1 MEMNS
6 KVSQRARLV
15 RICGVEV
22 RDEFR
27 SMLKFNGRK
36 PVELLI
42 CAFVT

>member
-1 MEMNS
+1 MNS

-15 RICGVEV
+15 QICGMKVC
-22 RDEFR
+22 DEFR

>member
-15 RICGVEV
+15 WICGMEV
-22 RDEFR
+22 HDEFR
-27 SMLKFNGRK
+27 SVLKFNGRK
-36 PVELLI
+36 PVKLLI

>member
-15 RICGVEV
+15 WICGVEV
-22 RDEFR
+22 CDEFWN
-27 SMLKFNGRK
+27 MLKFNGRK

-42 CAFVT
+42 HAFIT